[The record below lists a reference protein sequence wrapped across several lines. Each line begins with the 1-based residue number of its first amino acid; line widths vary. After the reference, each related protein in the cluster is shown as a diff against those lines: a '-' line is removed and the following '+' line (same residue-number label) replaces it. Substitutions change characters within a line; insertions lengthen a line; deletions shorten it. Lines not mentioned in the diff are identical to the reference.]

1 MPSPGRSADV
11 VDVRVCAVDD
21 IAPSA
26 KERFVVDGVKVCVVH
41 LADDWYAID
50 DTCSHEDYSLC
61 EGLLWEDEREVE
73 CWKHG
78 STFSLLTGEPQSL
91 PATRPVPVYPVRV
104 DGDDVIVSLP

>member
-1 MPSPGRSADV
+1 MP
-11 VDVRVCAVDD
+11 DVRVCAVDD
-21 IAPSA
+21 VEPSA
-26 KERFVVDGVKVCVVH
+26 KQQFVVDGVKVCVVH
-41 LADDWYAID
+41 LEDAWYAID

-61 EGLLWEDEREVE
+61 EGDVWEEEREIE

-104 DGDDVIVSLP
+104 DGDDVIVTIP